1 MKKIAIAV
9 LSTLVAG
16 GALAAPPDWSKVEP
30 VKMTLVHPGQA
41 SLEWVMDKA
50 EHSAVPDIVEKKRA
64 CAKCHLGDAKEVGDK
79 IVKGQPAGNKKAP
92 IEPKPDANKAGF
104 VPVNFQAAHD
114 GSKIYFRLEWESPKG
129 GAAKL
134 DAKNAV
140 KATILMDG
148 GGTVGGA
155 DLNGCWA
162 SCHDDLRGMKTA
174 KDDKKTKYIKDADL
188 AGGKFY
194 DLMQFRSGEKAVDGH
209 IADKR
214 VMDGGKS
221 LVKAEGKKDGN
232 KWVVTFERELAG
244 KGAGD
249 HSIAAGKMYNFGVA
263 IHEDHSAGRLHYLSF
278 GYQFELDNKGKEK
291 YQLNVAKQ

>member
-1 MKKIAIAV
+1 MKKIAFAV
-9 LSTLVAG
+9 LSTFVAG
-16 GALAAPPDWSKVEP
+16 GALAAPPDWSKVDA

-50 EHSAVPDIVEKKRA
+50 EHSAVPDIIEKKRA
-64 CAKCHLGDAKEVGDK
+64 CSKCHLGDAKEVGDK
-79 IVKGQPAGNKKAP
+79 IVKGQPAGNKKAS

-104 VPVNFQAAHD
+104 VPVEFKAAHD
-114 GSKIYFRLEWESPKG
+114 GSKIYFRLEWDSPKG
-129 GAAKL
+129 GAAKQ

-140 KATILMDG
+140 KATILLDG

-209 IADKR
+209 IIDKR

-221 LVKAEGKKDGN
+221 LVKAEGKKEGS

-244 KGAGD
+244 KGTGD
-249 HSIAAGKMYNFGVA
+249 HTIAPGKMYNFGVA

>member
-1 MKKIAIAV
+1 MKHIAFAV
-9 LSTLVAG
+9 LSSFVAG
-16 GALAAPPDWSKVEP
+16 GVLAAPPDWSKIDP
-30 VKMTLVHPGQA
+30 VKMNLIHPGQA

-50 EHSAVPDIVEKKRA
+50 EHSAVPDIVDKKRA
-64 CAKCHLGDAKEVGDK
+64 CSKCHLGDAKEVGDK

-104 VPVNFQAAHD
+104 IPVDFKAAHD
-114 GSKIYFRLEWESPKG
+114 GSKIYFRLEWDSPKG
-129 GAAKL
+129 GAAKQ
-134 DAKNAV
+134 DAKNAI
-140 KATILMDG
+140 KATILLDG

-209 IADKR
+209 IIDKR

-221 LVKAEGKKDGN
+221 LVKAEGKKEGN

-244 KGAGD
+244 KGPGD
-249 HSIAAGKMYNFGVA
+249 HTIAPGKMYNFGVA
-263 IHEDHSAGRLHYLSF
+263 IHEDHSSGRLHYLSF
-278 GYQFELDNKGKEK
+278 NYQFELDNKGKEK